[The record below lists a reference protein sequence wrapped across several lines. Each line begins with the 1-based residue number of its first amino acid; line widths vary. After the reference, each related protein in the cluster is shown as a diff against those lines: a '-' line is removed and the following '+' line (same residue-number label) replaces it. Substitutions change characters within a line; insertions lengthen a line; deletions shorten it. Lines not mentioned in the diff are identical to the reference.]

1 MKKVNEEEQEYLKK
15 LGERIEMLRKERGLT
30 QVELAEKIGTKFPQI
45 GRLERGETN
54 CTIIVLRKIARELN
68 TPLNKIITIE

>member
-30 QVELAEKIGTKFPQI
+30 QVELAEKIGTKFPQV

-54 CTIIVLRKIARELN
+54 CTIIVLKKIAKEMNMSVSDLVN
-68 TPLNKIITIE
+68 I